1 VTAARPGDELSLR
14 TWAAELEA
22 AASIARQLA
31 PTAFLPDTL
40 RRYEY
45 DERGRALDGKD
56 GRPARLDLDATTA
69 TAAAAILTGQELG
82 LKPMASLRSIAV
94 IGNTPALAALTL
106 RAILQHAGHDIWI
119 VESTA
124 SRAVVRARRLEDPE
138 IQQSIWTIDRAKTL
152 GLYPG
157 SERSNWR
164 RQPQSMLV
172 ARATAEA
179 SRWIAADAILGI
191 PYVAE
196 ELIDALEEAAAPLAL
211 EGPPAAVDGNGQAAA
226 AKAKRTRRKTPAA
239 PPALPAAPPAPPA
252 AIPAEPDPGAGK
264 ISKPQLDRMHGELRA
279 VGLDD
284 RETALEMISGWAGRT
299 ITTTTE
305 LTGVEARKVLAA
317 LEKLRSIARP
327 AEEAT
332 SDEP

>member
-22 AASIARQLA
+22 AAVIARQLA

-45 DERGRALDGKD
+45 DERGRPIDGKD

-94 IGNTPALAALTL
+94 INNTPALAALTL
-106 RAILQHAGHDIWI
+106 RAILQSNGHDIW
-119 VESTA
+119 VAESTMT
-124 SRAVVRARRLEDPE
+124 RAVVRARRAGSLEPPQE
-138 IQQSIWTIDRAKTL
+138 SIWTLDRAKTA

-157 SERSNWR
+157 RERGQWI

-179 SRWIAADAILGI
+179 SRWIASDAILGI
-191 PYVAE
+191 PYTVE
-196 ELIDALEEAAAPLAL
+196 ELIDALEAGAEPLAL
-211 EGPPAAVDGNGQAAA
+211 EGPPAAVEGNGQAAA
-226 AKAKRTRRKTPAA
+226 PKAKRSTRRKTPAT
-239 PPALPAAPPAPPA
+239 PPALPAAPPAPV
-252 AIPAEPDPGAGK
+252 PAEPDPEPGK

-299 ITTTTE
+299 IGTTTE